1 MRNEFTDTY
10 ATEQSEVVYNI
21 NTQNISGENDVKE
34 IPVPMPNTEVKL
46 YVPKILGGFLP
57 GKIGLRQFFYFVY
70 KANYK
75 NTY

>member
-1 MRNEFTDTY
+1 MRNEYTDTY

-57 GKIGLRQFFYFVY
+57 GKIGLRQCIFLVSSVGR
-70 KANYK
+70 ALGC
-75 NTY
+75 

>member
-1 MRNEFTDTY
+1 MQKEKTRYIISTR
-10 ATEQSEVVYNI
+10 
-21 NTQNISGENDVKE
+21 NISGENDVKE